1 MSTRYAYK
9 FNVRIWQRF
18 MESRVIT
25 KTRDILFLR
34 DFIDLVGMAPRRMG
48 ACRSLGRTAIQWLS
62 REEIMDQMMEV
73 PGSLWDSNADMKES
87 FRRCLEAG
95 AIEYIE
101 GQRDDRYVLGKDLAN
116 IVKS

>member
-1 MSTRYAYK
+1 MSTRYAYR
-9 FNVRIWQRF
+9 FNLRTWQKF
-18 MESRVIT
+18 MESRAIT
-25 KTRDILFLR
+25 KMRDVVFLR

-48 ACRSLGRTAIQWLS
+48 ACRATGGTAIGWLN
-62 REEIMDQMMEV
+62 REEIMEQMMDA

-101 GQRDDRYVLGKDLAN
+101 GQRDDRYVLGKALAN